1 MYLFEF
7 FMYISIVSPSLKTP
21 CLYILMK
28 FNVQI
33 WGINSETDLS
43 SRCTEGAI
51 GGHRDGVQESRVTDV
66 IGLQL
71 AVGQIPHLKQT
82 KHYQWKVTHVDMETN
97 MRCEGKKL
105 GMHRNSVGKRFLA
118 KRGKK
123 AENIRW
129 KYAVITAIFFCKA
142 AQKQC
147 ALWKALYKW
156 VDLNTGVLVLT
167 LTILSQPQETMMGL
181 LLFGEKRTQDTHSV
195 WDSSWGTKQASQCG
209 SITRQLS

>member
-7 FMYISIVSPSLKTP
+7 FIWFFMYFSILSPSLKTP

-71 AVGQIPHLKQT
+71 AVGQIPHLNQT
-82 KHYQWKVTHVDMETN
+82 KHYQWKVTHVDMETK
-97 MRCEGKKL
+97 M
-105 GMHRNSVGKRFLA
+105 
-118 KRGKK
+118 
-123 AENIRW
+123 W
-129 KYAVITAIFFCKA
+129 
-142 AQKQC
+142 
-147 ALWKALYKW
+147 
-156 VDLNTGVLVLT
+156 
-167 LTILSQPQETMMGL
+167 
-181 LLFGEKRTQDTHSV
+181 GEKIRDAPKFSRKKVFGQKRKKSRKYTLKICRYYSH
-195 WDSSWGTKQASQCG
+195 
-209 SITRQLS
+209 IFL

>member
-1 MYLFEF
+1 MYLFEFFILF

-82 KHYQWKVTHVDMETN
+82 KHYQ
-97 MRCEGKKL
+97 
-105 GMHRNSVGKRFLA
+105 
-118 KRGKK
+118 
-123 AENIRW
+123 
-129 KYAVITAIFFCKA
+129 
-142 AQKQC
+142 
-147 ALWKALYKW
+147 
-156 VDLNTGVLVLT
+156 
-167 LTILSQPQETMMGL
+167 
-181 LLFGEKRTQDTHSV
+181 
-195 WDSSWGTKQASQCG
+195 
-209 SITRQLS
+209 